1 MTIGSHRRLNRYMST
16 SRRRCQKCRPA
27 VHLPPALESV
37 LRERTGRWN
46 RYEGSDELGLIEVDP
61 ADFAERL
68 TAVEHAA
75 DRLSA
80 YLREHRS
87 TLKSVAPLLLAGSEK
102 APQLTLESDL
112 SFRVRSIDA
121 RKRSS
126 MDRASIAEV
135 VELWA
140 AADLYDRLE
149 AALRRAAGL
158 STRPTGAV
166 IAGLGVAGDRGARV

>member
-1 MTIGSHRRLNRYMST
+1 MATAKKPAKKGPIKKVAKRSAAKRTASKRSVMAPDLARKVAAAAEAAGS
-16 SRRRCQKCRPA
+16 
-27 VHLPPALESV
+27 
-37 LRERTGRWN
+37 
-46 RYEGSDELGLIEVDP
+46 
-61 ADFAERL
+61 ERL

-75 DRLSA
+75 DRLGR
-80 YLREHRS
+80 YLREHRN
-87 TLKSVAPLLLAGSEK
+87 TLKIVTPLLLAGSEK

-112 SFRVRSIDA
+112 SFRVRSIDE

-126 MDRASIAEV
+126 MDRASTAEV

-158 STRPTGAV
+158 SSRPTGAI
-166 IAGLGVAGDRGARV
+166 IAGLGVAGDHGAKV

>member
-1 MTIGSHRRLNRYMST
+1 MATAKKPAKKGPIKKVAKRSVAKRTVAKRSVMAPDLARKVAAAAEAAGS
-16 SRRRCQKCRPA
+16 
-27 VHLPPALESV
+27 
-37 LRERTGRWN
+37 
-46 RYEGSDELGLIEVDP
+46 
-61 ADFAERL
+61 ERL

-75 DRLSA
+75 DRLGR
-80 YLREHRS
+80 YLREHRN

-112 SFRVRSIDA
+112 SFRVRSIDE

-126 MDRASIAEV
+126 MDRASTAEV

-158 STRPTGAV
+158 SSRPTGAI
-166 IAGLGVAGDRGARV
+166 IAGLGVAGDHGAKV

>member
-1 MTIGSHRRLNRYMST
+1 MATAKKAAKKGPIKKAAKRSAMAPDLSRKVAAAAEGAGS
-16 SRRRCQKCRPA
+16 
-27 VHLPPALESV
+27 
-37 LRERTGRWN
+37 
-46 RYEGSDELGLIEVDP
+46 
-61 ADFAERL
+61 ERL

-75 DRLSA
+75 DRLGR
-80 YLREHRS
+80 YLREHRN
-87 TLKSVAPLLLAGSEK
+87 TFKSVTPLLLAGSEK

-112 SFRVRSIDA
+112 SFRVRSIDE

-126 MDRASIAEV
+126 MDRASTAEV

-158 STRPTGAV
+158 SSRPTGAI
-166 IAGLGVAGDRGARV
+166 IAGLGVAGDHGAKV

>member
-1 MTIGSHRRLNRYMST
+1 MATAKKPAKKGPIKKVAKRSAMAPDLARKVAAAAEAAGS
-16 SRRRCQKCRPA
+16 
-27 VHLPPALESV
+27 
-37 LRERTGRWN
+37 
-46 RYEGSDELGLIEVDP
+46 
-61 ADFAERL
+61 ERL

-75 DRLSA
+75 DRLGR
-80 YLREHRS
+80 YLREHRN
-87 TLKSVAPLLLAGSEK
+87 TLKSVAPLLIAGSEK

-112 SFRVRSIDA
+112 SFRVRSIDE

-126 MDRASIAEV
+126 MDRASTAEI

-158 STRPTGAV
+158 SSRPTGAI
-166 IAGLGVAGDRGARV
+166 IAGLGVAGDHGAKV

>member
-1 MTIGSHRRLNRYMST
+1 MATAKKPAKKGPIKKAAKRSAMAPDLARKVAAAAEAAGS
-16 SRRRCQKCRPA
+16 
-27 VHLPPALESV
+27 
-37 LRERTGRWN
+37 
-46 RYEGSDELGLIEVDP
+46 
-61 ADFAERL
+61 ERL

-75 DRLSA
+75 DRLGR
-80 YLREHRS
+80 YLREHRN
-87 TLKSVAPLLLAGSEK
+87 TLKGVTPLLLAGSEK

-112 SFRVRSIDA
+112 SFRVRSIDE

-126 MDRASIAEV
+126 MDRASTAEV

-158 STRPTGAV
+158 SSRPTGAI
-166 IAGLGVAGDRGARV
+166 IAGLGVAGDHGAKV

>member
-1 MTIGSHRRLNRYMST
+1 MATAKKPAKKAPIKKVAKRAVAKRSAMAPDLARKVAAAAEAAGS
-16 SRRRCQKCRPA
+16 
-27 VHLPPALESV
+27 
-37 LRERTGRWN
+37 
-46 RYEGSDELGLIEVDP
+46 
-61 ADFAERL
+61 ERL

-75 DRLSA
+75 DRLGR
-80 YLREHRS
+80 YLREHRN
-87 TLKSVAPLLLAGSEK
+87 TLKCVTPLLLAGSEK

-112 SFRVRSIDA
+112 SFRVRSIDE

-126 MDRASIAEV
+126 MDRASTAEV

-158 STRPTGAV
+158 SSRPTGAI
-166 IAGLGVAGDRGARV
+166 IAGLGVAGDHGAKV

>member
-1 MTIGSHRRLNRYMST
+1 MATAKKPAKKGPIKKAAKRTAAKRTVAKRSVMAPDLARKVAAAAEAAGS
-16 SRRRCQKCRPA
+16 
-27 VHLPPALESV
+27 
-37 LRERTGRWN
+37 
-46 RYEGSDELGLIEVDP
+46 
-61 ADFAERL
+61 ERL

-75 DRLSA
+75 DRLGR
-80 YLREHRS
+80 YLREHRN

-112 SFRVRSIDA
+112 SFRVRSIDE

-126 MDRASIAEV
+126 MDRASTAEV

-158 STRPTGAV
+158 SSRPTGAI
-166 IAGLGVAGDRGARV
+166 IAGLGVAGDHGAKV

>member
-1 MTIGSHRRLNRYMST
+1 MATAKKPAKKGPIKKVAKRSVAKRTVAKRSVMAPDLARKVASAAEAAGS
-16 SRRRCQKCRPA
+16 
-27 VHLPPALESV
+27 
-37 LRERTGRWN
+37 
-46 RYEGSDELGLIEVDP
+46 
-61 ADFAERL
+61 ERL

-75 DRLSA
+75 DRLGR
-80 YLREHRS
+80 YLREHRN

-112 SFRVRSIDA
+112 SFRVRSIDE

-126 MDRASIAEV
+126 MDRASTAEV

-158 STRPTGAV
+158 SSRPTGAI
-166 IAGLGVAGDRGARV
+166 IAGLGVAGDHGAKV

>member
-1 MTIGSHRRLNRYMST
+1 MATAKKPAKKGPIKKAAKRSAMAPDLARKVAAAAEAAGS
-16 SRRRCQKCRPA
+16 
-27 VHLPPALESV
+27 
-37 LRERTGRWN
+37 
-46 RYEGSDELGLIEVDP
+46 
-61 ADFAERL
+61 ERL

-75 DRLSA
+75 DRLGR
-80 YLREHRS
+80 YLREHRN

-112 SFRVRSIDA
+112 SFRVRSIDE

-126 MDRASIAEV
+126 MDRASTAEV

-158 STRPTGAV
+158 SSRPTGAI
-166 IAGLGVAGDRGARV
+166 IAGLGVAGDHGAKV

>member
-1 MTIGSHRRLNRYMST
+1 MATAKKPAKKAPIKKAAKRAVAKRSAMAPDLARKVAAAAEAAGS
-16 SRRRCQKCRPA
+16 
-27 VHLPPALESV
+27 
-37 LRERTGRWN
+37 
-46 RYEGSDELGLIEVDP
+46 
-61 ADFAERL
+61 ERL

-75 DRLSA
+75 DRLGR
-80 YLREHRS
+80 YLREHRN
-87 TLKSVAPLLLAGSEK
+87 TLKSVTPLLLAGSEK

-112 SFRVRSIDA
+112 SFRIRSIDE

-126 MDRASIAEV
+126 MDRASIGEV

-158 STRPTGAV
+158 SSRPTGAI
-166 IAGLGVAGDRGARV
+166 IAGLGIAGDHGAKV

>member
-1 MTIGSHRRLNRYMST
+1 MATAKKPAKKGPIKKVAKRTVAKRSAMAPDLARKVASAAEAAGS
-16 SRRRCQKCRPA
+16 
-27 VHLPPALESV
+27 
-37 LRERTGRWN
+37 
-46 RYEGSDELGLIEVDP
+46 
-61 ADFAERL
+61 ERL

-75 DRLSA
+75 DRLGR
-80 YLREHRS
+80 YLREHRN

-112 SFRVRSIDA
+112 SFRVRSIDE

-126 MDRASIAEV
+126 MDRASTAEV

-158 STRPTGAV
+158 SSRPTGAI
-166 IAGLGVAGDRGARV
+166 IAGLGVAGDHGAKV

>member
-1 MTIGSHRRLNRYMST
+1 MTTAKKPAKKAPIKKVAKRTVAKRSAMAPDLARKVAAAAEAAGS
-16 SRRRCQKCRPA
+16 
-27 VHLPPALESV
+27 
-37 LRERTGRWN
+37 
-46 RYEGSDELGLIEVDP
+46 
-61 ADFAERL
+61 ERL

-75 DRLSA
+75 DRLGR
-80 YLREHRS
+80 YLREHRN

-102 APQLTLESDL
+102 APQLILESDL
-112 SFRVRSIDA
+112 SFRVRSIDE

-126 MDRASIAEV
+126 MDRASTAEV

-158 STRPTGAV
+158 SSRPTGAI
-166 IAGLGVAGDRGARV
+166 IAGLGVAGDHGAKV

>member
-1 MTIGSHRRLNRYMST
+1 MATAKKPAKKAPIKKAAKRAVAKRTVAKRSAMAPDLARKVAAAAEAAGS
-16 SRRRCQKCRPA
+16 
-27 VHLPPALESV
+27 
-37 LRERTGRWN
+37 
-46 RYEGSDELGLIEVDP
+46 
-61 ADFAERL
+61 ERL

-75 DRLSA
+75 DRLGR

-87 TLKSVAPLLLAGSEK
+87 TLKSVTPLLLAGSEK

-112 SFRVRSIDA
+112 SFRIRSIDE

-126 MDRASIAEV
+126 MDRASIGEV

-158 STRPTGAV
+158 SSRPTGAI
-166 IAGLGVAGDRGARV
+166 IAGLGVAGDHGAKV

>member
-1 MTIGSHRRLNRYMST
+1 MATAKKPAKKAPIKKVAKRTVAKRTASKRSAMAPDLARKVAAAAEAAGS
-16 SRRRCQKCRPA
+16 
-27 VHLPPALESV
+27 
-37 LRERTGRWN
+37 
-46 RYEGSDELGLIEVDP
+46 
-61 ADFAERL
+61 ERL

-75 DRLSA
+75 DRLGR
-80 YLREHRS
+80 YLREHRN
-87 TLKSVAPLLLAGSEK
+87 TLKGVTPLLLAGSEK

-112 SFRVRSIDA
+112 SFRVRSIDE

-126 MDRASIAEV
+126 MDRASTAEV

-158 STRPTGAV
+158 SSRPTGAI
-166 IAGLGVAGDRGARV
+166 IAGLGVAGDHGAKV

>member
-1 MTIGSHRRLNRYMST
+1 MAAAKMPIKKVAPKALSKRSSAKRSALAPDLAPKVAAAAEAAGS
-16 SRRRCQKCRPA
+16 
-27 VHLPPALESV
+27 
-37 LRERTGRWN
+37 
-46 RYEGSDELGLIEVDP
+46 
-61 ADFAERL
+61 ERL

-87 TLKSVAPLLLAGSEK
+87 TLKSVAPLQLAGSEK
-102 APQLTLESDL
+102 SPQLTLESAL

-149 AALRRAAGL
+149 AALRTAAGL

>member
-1 MTIGSHRRLNRYMST
+1 MATAKKPAKKAPIKKAAKRAVAKRSAMAPDLARKVAAAAEAAGS
-16 SRRRCQKCRPA
+16 
-27 VHLPPALESV
+27 
-37 LRERTGRWN
+37 
-46 RYEGSDELGLIEVDP
+46 
-61 ADFAERL
+61 ERL

-75 DRLSA
+75 DRLGR

-87 TLKSVAPLLLAGSEK
+87 TLKSVTPLLLAGSEK

-112 SFRVRSIDA
+112 SFRIRSIDE

-126 MDRASIAEV
+126 MDRASIGEV

-158 STRPTGAV
+158 SSRPTGAI
-166 IAGLGVAGDRGARV
+166 IAGLGIAGDHGAKV

>member
-1 MTIGSHRRLNRYMST
+1 MATAKKPAKKGPIKKVAKRSVAKRTVAKRSAMAPDLARKVASAAEAAGS
-16 SRRRCQKCRPA
+16 
-27 VHLPPALESV
+27 
-37 LRERTGRWN
+37 
-46 RYEGSDELGLIEVDP
+46 
-61 ADFAERL
+61 ERL

-75 DRLSA
+75 DRLGR
-80 YLREHRS
+80 YLREHRN

-112 SFRVRSIDA
+112 SFRVRSIDE

-126 MDRASIAEV
+126 MDRASTAEV

-158 STRPTGAV
+158 SSRPTGAI
-166 IAGLGVAGDRGARV
+166 IAGLGVAGDHGAKV